1 MIWSPRTRASL
12 HERGAK
18 RPEGV
23 IVGKGAEQFAT
34 LLVDEPYEEPMEPI
48 DTEQHLPWPSR
59 LSEEMHRTL
68 PEGRGTGGAAHVA
81 KQSDRHAGRNRGRRR
96 QIAAGAGAP
105 AHRQQG
111 DADP

>member
-1 MIWSPRTRASL
+1 MTYDDLESTQPRSL

-48 DTEQHLPWPSR
+48 
-59 LSEEMHRTL
+59 
-68 PEGRGTGGAAHVA
+68 V
-81 KQSDRHAGRNRGRRR
+81 RNSICHG
-96 QIAAGAGAP
+96 QVG
-105 AHRQQG
+105 
-111 DADP
+111 